1 MKHYIY
7 ILLTLLLI
15 SCKTSKTATKEVS
28 QLEQKADS
36 SATKIFEDEEITVQ
50 WWFSNDSVLEQTF
63 FPTILNDSMPKPN
76 VAGTSKTGFI
86 KVTKRKNTDIQE
98 TKNEETTSYLRENE
112 IKNSEEVLKQPQ
124 VNIVNSLIYA
134 IIIAILVKIMYV
146 NRKKIRN
153 FLFSQ
158 K

>member
-1 MKHYIY
+1 MKYYIY

-15 SCKTSKTATKEVS
+15 SCKTSRTATKEVS
-28 QLEQKADS
+28 QQEQKADS

-63 FPTILNDSMPKPN
+63 FPIIKNDSLPKPN
-76 VAGTSKTGFI
+76 VAGTSKLGFI
-86 KVTKRKNTDIQE
+86 KITKRKNTDIQE
-98 TKNEETTSYLRENE
+98 TKNEEITSYIRENE
-112 IKNSEEVLKQPQ
+112 IRNSEEVLKQPQ
-124 VNIVNSLIYA
+124 VNIVNRLIYA
-134 IIIAILVKIMYV
+134 IIIAILVKIVYI

-153 FLFSQ
+153 FLFFR